1 MESCRRALLAHR
13 ESTSNSLLNVI
24 AQKNKLK
31 RLKKE
36 YKSYYQD
43 DKGMISSQDD
53 SSYIISLFKGADAST
68 DYFVDTFMKDSSPS
82 DADNLLKQD
91 RQRLL
96 EYVGM
101 TEEQRDSADINEHYK
116 IYTR

>member
-1 MESCRRALLAHR
+1 
-13 ESTSNSLLNVI
+13 
-24 AQKNKLK
+24 
-31 RLKKE
+31 
-36 YKSYYQD
+36 
-43 DKGMISSQDD
+43 MISSQDD

-68 DYFVDTFMKDSSPS
+68 VIYKTVHYFVDTFMKDSSPS

-101 TEEQRDSADINEHYK
+101 TEE
-116 IYTR
+116 